1 MWISKTVFD
10 FLTQRT
16 EDLVVVR
23 EELSQRTAEVR
34 DLTESLA
41 TAKANFNWLAS
52 RVNALEVERALLL
65 EKVTGVKT
73 TVPEIVRP
81 VSTASI
87 DSLLNSDIFNDM
99 GDDKARTLGLPTY
112 S

>member
-16 EDLVVVR
+16 QDLQDVR
-23 EELSQRTAEVR
+23 EELVQRTTEVR
-34 DLTESLA
+34 ELTEALA
-41 TAKANFNWLAS
+41 TAKSNFNWLTT
-52 RVNALEVERALLL
+52 RVNQLEVERALLL
-65 EKVTGVKT
+65 EKATGVKT
-73 TVPEIVRP
+73 TVPEISRP
-81 VSTASI
+81 VGPQSI
-87 DSLLNSDIFNDM
+87 DQLLNSDLFNDM